1 MNGPSKSREFTLRQ
15 ATEQDIR
22 QLSIHHRKMF
32 EEIWEKK
39 GQQIGSSAS
48 IEIEQTYYR
57 KLSKELPAGSC
68 RSWLIKKGNHIVA
81 SGAITIVSL
90 VPTPNDFSSKV
101 AYLHSI
107 YTERAFRG
115 KSFANRIVREALEYC
130 RANGI
135 KRVFLNASD
144 AGRPIYER
152 IGFSSSSDMMRIFV
166 E

>member
-1 MNGPSKSREFTLRQ
+1 
-15 ATEQDIR
+15 
-22 QLSIHHRKMF
+22 
-32 EEIWEKK
+32 
-39 GQQIGSSAS
+39 
-48 IEIEQTYYR
+48 
-57 KLSKELPAGSC
+57 
-68 RSWLIKKGNHIVA
+68 LIKKGNHIVA